1 MRMRKKKNLDVRFAA
16 CADVMAFEPKEK
28 RGKEDGIVA
37 APPEKEFH
45 TLKYGEGEGRTEY
58 TVSNQHN
65 GYTLKNGY
73 VLRRTYFNSHV
84 GSLAGSLYDDG
95 KWHST
100 TTVPQGVKLRLFA
113 SLEEG
118 LSAAREDAARRGL
131 KEAQPAEAAA
141 PVAALDGETFRER
154 LADAGFHPTG
164 SDFYGKNEHSRT
176 MDAGDGGIF
185 QMRIF
190 QTADNQAG
198 LHIQYEK
205 YNMIDGSRMVDAQFG
220 TLDEAI
226 EFCLCVI
233 KKQ

>member
-1 MRMRKKKNLDVRFAA
+1 MQDDASYVSTWTPKTSLTDEQQT
-16 CADVMAFEPKEK
+16 VMEAPPKEK

-118 LSAAREDAARRGL
+118 LSAAREDAKIGIRQQSAVSIAC
-131 KEAQPAEAAA
+131 KAQPQGSAACRSCRTS
-141 PVAALDGETFRER
+141 GG
-154 LADAGFHPTG
+154 AGW
-164 SDFYGKNEHSRT
+164 
-176 MDAGDGGIF
+176 
-185 QMRIF
+185 
-190 QTADNQAG
+190 
-198 LHIQYEK
+198 
-205 YNMIDGSRMVDAQFG
+205 
-220 TLDEAI
+220 
-226 EFCLCVI
+226 
-233 KKQ
+233 